1 MKTMKSLVL
10 IALFT
15 VLFQK
20 ITAQQIADTL
30 YLDSVKLEF
39 YKKWPKNRSVNL
51 VFHGHS
57 VVVGYFR
64 TPVIS
69 TFEAYPFL
77 TFKNVK
83 ERFPLAILNS
93 ITTAIGG
100 ENAEQGAKRFKTQV
114 LCHRPDVLFI
124 DYALNDRPI
133 GLERAKAAW
142 IQMITEAKEYGTKVI
157 LLTPTP
163 DLSENILDKDTKL
176 AQHAEQIRA
185 LAKTYQVGLVDSYA
199 LFKNIAETEPLD
211 KYMAQNNHIN
221 EKGHELVAKAILS
234 YFTLK

>member
-1 MKTMKSLVL
+1 MKAIKTLVL
-10 IALFT
+10 IAFLT
-15 VLFQK
+15 VFFQK
-20 ITAQQIADTL
+20 ISAQQVADTT

-39 YKKWPKNRSVNL
+39 FKRWPNNRTVNL

-57 VVVGYFR
+57 VVVGYFK

-163 DLSENILDKDTKL
+163 DTKENILDKDTKL

-199 LFKNIAETEPLD
+199 LFQDIAQNEPLD

-221 EKGHELVAKAILS
+221 EKGHERVMKAIMA
-234 YFTLK
+234 YFK

>member
-1 MKTMKSLVL
+1 MKAIKTLVL
-10 IALFT
+10 IVFLT
-15 VLFQK
+15 VFFQK
-20 ITAQQIADTL
+20 ISAQQVADTT
-30 YLDSVKLEF
+30 YLDSLKLEF
-39 YKKWPKNRSVNL
+39 HKEWPENRTVNL

-77 TFKNVK
+77 TFKKVK
-83 ERFPLAILNS
+83 ERFPLAILNP

-100 ENAEQGAKRFKTQV
+100 ENAEQGAKRFKAQV

-124 DYALNDRPI
+124 DYALNDRAI

-142 IQMITEAKEYGTKVI
+142 IQMITEAQAYGAKVI

-163 DLSENILDKDTKL
+163 DTSENILDKDTQL

-199 LFKNIAETEPLD
+199 LFQNIAQTEPLD
-211 KYMAQNNHIN
+211 KYMAQGNHIN
-221 EKGHELVAKAILS
+221 EKGHERVAKAIMA
-234 YFTLK
+234 YFK